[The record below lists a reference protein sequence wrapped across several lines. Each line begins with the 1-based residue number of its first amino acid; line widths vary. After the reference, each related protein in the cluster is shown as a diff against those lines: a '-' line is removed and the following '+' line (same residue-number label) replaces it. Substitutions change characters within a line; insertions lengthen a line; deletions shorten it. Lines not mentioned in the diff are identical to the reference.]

1 MPRIDSQLEE
11 KNSTDERIESR
22 LLETRTRKKSL
33 ADVHAFQKGLVDLG
47 KSHYQHTDE
56 VNALRQLNEVS
67 ETTRKK
73 ELEILDHLELTK
85 KNLTQ

>member
-1 MPRIDSQLEE
+1 ME
-11 KNSTDERIESR
+11 
-22 LLETRTRKKSL
+22 
-33 ADVHAFQKGLVDLG
+33 

-67 ETTRKK
+67 ETTRRK

>member
-22 LLETRTRKKSL
+22 LLETRTKKKSL
-33 ADVHAFQKGLVDLG
+33 VDVNAFQRGQME

-67 ETTRKK
+67 ETTRRK